1 MAIDP
6 TTDIRVGI
14 VTTLRRNGGPGAPV
28 YDRVPD
34 NEPPP
39 AVIVD
44 TVDLDQAATKDGG
57 ARVFFFEIVTIVRGR
72 SKVEAEGI
80 MGEIFARL
88 EDMPLTISGFRT
100 ANPKLQSSR
109 LESQGDMLTHVGRQ
123 LFRSIIL

>member
-80 MGEIFARL
+80 MGNIFARL
-88 EDMPLTISGFRT
+88 EDVPLIISGFKVT
-100 ANPKLQSSR
+100 NPKLQSSR